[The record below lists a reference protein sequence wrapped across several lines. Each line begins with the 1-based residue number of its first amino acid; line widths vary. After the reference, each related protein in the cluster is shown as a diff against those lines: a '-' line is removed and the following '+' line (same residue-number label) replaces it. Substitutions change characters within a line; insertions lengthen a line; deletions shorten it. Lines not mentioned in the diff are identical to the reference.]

1 MGLSSVIKLSGGWG
15 CLGFGLFLFWD
26 PGALLFAQQPHARG
40 SLHPQLFSSVQLR
53 MQGFLLNVSSAE
65 LVQVP
70 RILYFCGALVLFL
83 VAGVSVIVN
92 GFVDAKGSVGTTMSG
107 LQLFY
112 VRRSR
117 TSYSVVVEY
126 IVQFLLY
133 RSTCSS
139 GGVHR
144 SGLAVTTTL
153 ALVVEHITP
162 TPAVFAA
169 PAPEVEHILR
179 ASAMIA
185 ARAPVVKHIA
195 LAPAV
200 IAARAPRVELFAPA
214 PAAIAAHA
222 PWLSTL

>member
-1 MGLSSVIKLSGGWG
+1 MAG
-15 CLGFGLFLFWD
+15 
-26 PGALLFAQQPHARG
+26 G
-40 SLHPQLFSSVQLR
+40 SLLPLP
-53 MQGFLLNVSSAE
+53 
-65 LVQVP
+65 VQVCSY
-70 RILYFCGALVLFL
+70 RSILYFCGALNYFFAL
-83 VAGVSVIVN
+83 VKLGFVPIAGVSVIVN

-144 SGLAVTTTL
+144 AVPAVT
-153 ALVVEHITP
+153 
-162 TPAVFAA
+162 AA

-185 ARAPVVKHIA
+185 ARAPVVEHITLA
-195 LAPAV
+195 PAVIAARAPRVELFAPAPAV

-222 PWLSTL
+222 PWVSTL